1 MDLRSYVRDV
11 PNFPRPGIVFRDI
24 TPLLLDPAA
33 SQAAL
38 EGLVDAARAREV
50 DLVVG
55 IEARGLI
62 FGAAIAQALGVGFAP
77 ARKPGKLPS
86 EVVSVSYELEYGA
99 DALELHADAI
109 AEGDA
114 VLVHDDLIATGVT
127 AAATVEAVESL
138 GGQVAACS
146 FLVELAFLGGR
157 RRLGAHPIDALI
169 SYDA

>member
-114 VLVHDDLIATGVT
+114 VLVHDDLIATGGT